1 MAQLGA
7 SGGQPWDSVSG
18 MSSSP
23 AGISLL
29 LAFVS
34 QCDYYLLAAR
44 TSANHDIFG
53 GFRRDRLLQ
62 GLMTILNHECWLP
75 PQHNHAHPSQTNV
88 ADSGP
93 SCAAFLRQV
102 LQHYTGVE
110 ANVISQEGEWL
121 PFLKCKLLEAQLTK
135 ILSQCFQDDAA
146 IRQFYHEDAF
156 LRSPPLVAL
165 LLEVTQCLDDLDV
178 TRFSALKH
186 RLEDEFSHWVIPVNQ
201 PSSTPKSFNSLRRN
215 SLSAK
220 RSASLSAKSSS
231 HKYVHS
237 QSMPVDFLPPTPERE
252 PVDTGTIP
260 KQVPPSNLCDATSLN
275 ILMRRRQMSNSE
287 NDLTANLKS
296 KLTESRPTIVST
308 DSDSTHSNQNHP
320 VAHTTYQRHRRCA
333 SDSLAKISI
342 SSNINN
348 FDEGIPRLKYSAQV
362 IQKRVPIFHSDEN
375 VLESSSLTPIP
386 PTESWTAPKPTS
398 KDQSLQNYLQS
409 GCFSQY
415 QAELDKELAHI
426 ILAEAIIQGIN
437 IAQYESAT
445 QTRQGEEGETMSAP
459 VDLDHVQNMLRNQRF
474 RRHRSNVGAPI
485 RGQIM
490 DHVTNSLESSVMS
503 SSFSSGLSSPIFS
516 DDESNE
522 DEETPLR
529 SPSQPSDIDT
539 TTSQEN
545 GNSGRSR
552 GHRRESSAES
562 LALALLHLKKPEIQ
576 PKVCDLKWLVG
587 DEDTPQKPLPLPQD
601 FQALSDST
609 ESPANA
615 PVLRGTNTWAPPRP
629 QLILK
634 THVKKKVFP
643 SMQEQNF
650 QCAGC
655 SMTVQ
660 MRYIKTFRYCSY
672 FGKYFCTSCHLG
684 QTSVLPA
691 KIIHNW
697 NFKEEPVSTFA
708 RSVIKS
714 LFHERLFFMEI
725 ISPEL
730 VKRAKR
736 LRRALKWRRLAHI
749 VFPYVMTCN
758 RRHDSGDSEIMS
770 LLKTIGKFDIEEP
783 AVLTLNEICSIK
795 LGSYLHELPTAV
807 EAAKLH
813 ILQCKYCHM
822 RGHLCE
828 GCRSEDVLFSF
839 QTTDVAQCETC
850 KACYHK
856 TCLEKVL
863 ANDGEC
869 TKCWRIKQR
878 KMAKLNATTT
888 DVSS

>member
-1 MAQLGA
+1 MAQGGIESD
-7 SGGQPWDSVSG
+7 SG
-18 MSSSP
+18 SP
-23 AGISLL
+23 FSIRVSLL
-29 LAFVS
+29 SGLVS
-34 QCDYYLLAAR
+34 QSDNYLWAAR
-44 TSANHDIFG
+44 TSANHDVFG

-62 GLMTILNHECWLP
+62 ALVSILNHECMSRTP
-75 PQHNHAHPSQTNV
+75 SEPSQPSRPTNANPIV
-88 ADSGP
+88 IR
-93 SCAAFLRQV
+93 CAAFLRQV
-102 LQHYTGVE
+102 LQQQQPQSGLDS
-110 ANVISQEGEWL
+110 NVGAQDTQWMT
-121 PFLKCKLLEAQLTK
+121 FLKCKLLEAQLTEM
-135 ILSQCFQDDAA
+135 LSQCVQEDSV
-146 IRQFYHEDAF
+146 IRRYYHEDAF
-156 LRSPPLVAL
+156 LRDPTLVEF
-165 LLEVTQCLDDLDV
+165 LLEVTQCLDDLDT
-178 TRFSALKH
+178 TRFAAVQQRFEK
-186 RLEDEFSHWVIPVNQ
+186 EFSRLVVATNLL
-201 PSSTPKSFNSLRRN
+201 SATPNNFNSIRRN

-220 RSASLSAKSSS
+220 RSTSLSAKSNSL
-231 HKYVHS
+231 KYAHS
-237 QSMPVDFLPPTPERE
+237 QSISGDFLPPTPERE
-252 PVDTGTIP
+252 SLTTGTIP
-260 KQVPPSNLCDATSLN
+260 KQVPPAKSSIDSFTK
-275 ILMRRRQMSNSE
+275 RRMSNSE
-287 NDLTANLKS
+287 NDLTTDIES
-296 KLTESRPTIVST
+296 KLAVSPPDVVNADSRSVFP
-308 DSDSTHSNQNHP
+308 DQKHSIEHISY
-320 VAHTTYQRHRRCA
+320 HRHRRCA

-342 SSNINN
+342 SPDINSLH
-348 FDEGIPRLKYSAQV
+348 GGKQRLRYSAQV
-362 IQKRVPIFHSDEN
+362 IQKRVPIFSSDEN
-375 VLESSSLTPIP
+375 VLESSSTTPIP

-445 QTRQGEEGETMSAP
+445 QTHKNDLHSNGKEQEPMSST
-459 VDLDHVQNMLRNQRF
+459 VDLDHVQNMLRNQRYQ
-474 RRHRSNVGAPI
+474 RHRSDQNAPI

-490 DHVTNSLESSVMS
+490 DHLANSLESSVMS

-529 SPSQPSDIDT
+529 SPSQRSDVAVSSPD
-539 TTSQEN
+539 N
-545 GNSGRSR
+545 GNSGRIR

-562 LALALLHLKKPEIQ
+562 LALALLHLKKPVIQ
-576 PKVCDLKWLVG
+576 PKICDLKWLVG

-609 ESPANA
+609 ESPNTNA

-730 VKRAKR
+730 VKRATR

-783 AVLTLNEICSIK
+783 AVLTLNEICNIK
-795 LGSYLHELPTAV
+795 LGSYLQELPTAV

-839 QTTDVAQCETC
+839 QTADVAQCEAC

-856 TCLEKVL
+856 TCLDKVL
-863 ANDGEC
+863 ANNGEC

-878 KMAKLNATTT
+878 KMAKLQAATEA
-888 DVSS
+888 SSH